1 MWEELSSF
9 FFMSIYF
16 SINVVQL
23 LLKLYDLKKK
33 KKFKI
38 MQFIL
43 IIDIIFWFG
52 VLNWLCRLFPHL
64 WQH

>member
-33 KKFKI
+33 
-38 MQFIL
+38 
-43 IIDIIFWFG
+43 IDNAIQ
-52 VLNWLCRLFPHL
+52 LDY
-64 WQH
+64 